1 MKKSFFISK
10 VVLYLHHQT
19 KQNASKQQANNLKNK
34 AMRTLT
40 NNDGTKKAII
50 YVIDLVTPVL
60 VKIYKNGKYKGSYTY
75 RNIDSACAQVNTWLA
90 K

>member
-1 MKKSFFISK
+1 
-10 VVLYLHHQT
+10 
-19 KQNASKQQANNLKNK
+19 
-34 AMRTLT
+34 MRTLT